1 MSHFVDAFFHFV
13 LGFGLLGVFILAVL
27 DSTIFFYLP
36 FALDAVLI
44 ILISH
49 HRDWMPVYALI
60 TVAGSV
66 AGCAITYFIVKKASD
81 ETLAKKVP
89 KEKFE
94 KVRQKLKDREFVGML
109 ITSLLP
115 PPFPFTPFVTA
126 AALAELPEKKTFA
139 AISIGRTVRYGLEG
153 LLALLLGR
161 QLLKIFESGTFKAFM
176 FGLFVLAAVGTAI
189 TIYRW
194 VSTR

>member
-94 KVRQKLKDREFVGML
+94 RFVR
-109 ITSLLP
+109 S
-115 PPFPFTPFVTA
+115 
-126 AALAELPEKKTFA
+126 
-139 AISIGRTVRYGLEG
+139 
-153 LLALLLGR
+153 
-161 QLLKIFESGTFKAFM
+161 
-176 FGLFVLAAVGTAI
+176 
-189 TIYRW
+189 
-194 VSTR
+194 